1 MSVELNTWWAP
12 DLAGLFCYYCFLGD
26 FGFFVVFFLRCSLT
40 VEQFPVVEYTFCQS
54 PLSMAVHLHCG

>member
-1 MSVELNTWWAP
+1 
-12 DLAGLFCYYCFLGD
+12 LGD